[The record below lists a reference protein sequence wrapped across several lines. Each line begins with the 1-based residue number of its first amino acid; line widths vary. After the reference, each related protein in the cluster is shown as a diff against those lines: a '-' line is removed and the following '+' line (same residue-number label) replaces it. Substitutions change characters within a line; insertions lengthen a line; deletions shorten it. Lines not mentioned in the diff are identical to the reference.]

1 LLSTAAIRTAE
12 AWQPQFSKGRRSYDR
27 QIKSHHVQGDH
38 MDIVTHHGQGKLQQ
52 IIEVGSHR
60 LTADASVEA
69 GGEATGPEPH
79 DLLAAAL
86 GACTALTVTMYARR
100 KGYKLDDVN
109 VQISHAQQDSSYVF
123 NRRIHYV
130 GELSSEER
138 ARLTDIANKC
148 PVHKTLMGTIQIVT
162 VEAVKAD

>member
-1 LLSTAAIRTAE
+1 ME
-12 AWQPQFSKGRRSYDR
+12 
-27 QIKSHHVQGDH
+27 
-38 MDIVTHHGQGKLQQ
+38 IVTHHGEGKLQQ

-109 VQISHAQQDSSYVF
+109 VHISHGQQDGSYAF
-123 NRRIHYV
+123 TRSIHYV
-130 GELSSEER
+130 GELSGEEK

-162 VEAVKAD
+162 NES

>member
-1 LLSTAAIRTAE
+1 
-12 AWQPQFSKGRRSYDR
+12 
-27 QIKSHHVQGDH
+27 
-38 MDIVTHHGQGKLQQ
+38 MDIVTHRGQGKLQQ

-79 DLLAAAL
+79 DMLAAAL

-109 VQISHAQQDSSYVF
+109 VQISHAKQDSSYVF
-123 NRRIHYV
+123 NRRIHYL
-130 GELSSEER
+130 GELSGEER

-148 PVHKTLMGTIQIVT
+148 PVHKTLTGTIQIVT
-162 VEAVKAD
+162 IEAVKAS